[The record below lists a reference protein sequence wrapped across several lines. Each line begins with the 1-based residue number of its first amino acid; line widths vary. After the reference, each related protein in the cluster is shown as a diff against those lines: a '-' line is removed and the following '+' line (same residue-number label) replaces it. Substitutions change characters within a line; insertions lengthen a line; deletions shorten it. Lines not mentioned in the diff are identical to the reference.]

1 MGLFYF
7 GLPLALLLGS
17 PVSGWLLDRPMPFGL
32 HPWQGMFAVEGL
44 AASVVGAIAFFSL
57 TDRPGDAR
65 WPSAHERAA
74 LAATL
79 GDEDAHKRAHGP
91 ASVVAALR
99 DPRVLFFSAIYFAI
113 QISVYGVVFYL
124 PTRIAGLT
132 GGHVGTAVGFLTAI
146 PWCVAI
152 AGTVVVTRRAD
163 RSGRH
168 RVWAAAMLALAAF
181 GIAASAFGTSLTGVL
196 IAFCVAATGF
206 VAVQPLFWTL
216 PTGYLGGAAAAG
228 GIAFVNSIGNLGGFV
243 APNLKSVAERVAGH
257 PEAGMLALAL
267 FGIVGAALLL
277 MPGAVRGDARA
288 VPGRGAPF
296 RGQPNRP

>member
-1 MGLFYF
+1 MNLPTVDASPALDAATRKARARLLPFLVLMYVLAFVDRANVGFAKSVLQADTGL
-7 GLPLALLLGS
+7 S
-17 PVSGWLLDRPMPFGL
+17 D
-32 HPWQGMFAVEGL
+32 
-44 AASVVGAIAFFSL
+44 
-57 TDRPGDAR
+57 
-65 WPSAHERAA
+65 AA

-91 ASVVAALR
+91 ASVAAALR

-113 QISVYGVVFYL
+113 QVSVYGVVFYL

-146 PWCVAI
+146 PWCAAI
-152 AGTVVVTRRAD
+152 AGTFVVTRRAD

-168 RVWAAAMLALAAF
+168 RAWAAAMLALAAA
-181 GIAASAFGTSLTGVL
+181 GIAASALGTSLPVVL
-196 IAFCVAATGF
+196 VAFCVAATGF

-228 GIAFVNSIGNLGGFV
+228 GIAFINSVGNLGGFV

-257 PEAGMLALAL
+257 PQAGMLTLAL
-267 FGIVGAALLL
+267 FGCVGAVLL
-277 MPGAVRGDARA
+277 MRAGRRGDGLALRGE
-288 VPGRGAPF
+288 PGRS
-296 RGQPNRP
+296 